1 MGLYTSF
8 STSDYYDEPITKK
21 QPVQKTEAPKKVE
34 QKVEPIKEEVKKSL
48 YAQAT
53 EIATSS
59 IEYKGPDFRDIY
71 RVGQLVAIQGPNGN
85 YRTTKGRI
93 AEIVA
98 ENLMYVYME
107 DTYKDATDQWL
118 VDFVTDKDTITLL

>member
-8 STSDYYDEPITKK
+8 DTTMYHDKK
-21 QPVQKTEAPKKVE
+21 DKNKSVDVDNHKNNKIESNKDNKDN
-34 QKVEPIKEEVKKSL
+34 KKSL
-48 YAQAT
+48 YSKSKEQEKKKNIT
-53 EIATSS
+53 NFKKKYS
-59 IEYKGPDFRDIY
+59 
-71 RVGQLVAIQGPNGN
+71 VGQRVAIQGANGVV
-85 YRTTKGRI
+85 RTKSGII

-118 VDFVTDKDTITLL
+118 VDFVTDEDNIVVL